1 MTRHDKH
8 TRNIVFTQPEGAT
21 DADVLGILPRRVAW
35 TNFKADGKYRVLLQM
50 PYPDHQLGACH
61 GIEDPP
67 HLKDDPSSEEI
78 GEAKQM
84 CESCPILKQCGAWA
98 LAHESYYIYGGMTP
112 AERKKHR
119 ERLLIQEFDPMHG
132 YMYGL
137 NEDWKKD
144 APTHCKNGHGIDE
157 RDLVRISQPSDDP
170 YKHVYEVRCTQ
181 CWWDNQY
188 SPEAQEMRRL
198 KGIKGNKALSES
210 GRRNTT
216 AFNKWGY

>member
-8 TRNIVFTQPEGAT
+8 RRNIVFRQPEGAT

-50 PYPDHQLGACH
+50 PYPDHKLGACH
-61 GIEDPP
+61 GMDDPP
-67 HLKDDPSSEEI
+67 HLKDDPTNEQV

-84 CESCPILKQCGAWA
+84 CASCPILKQCGAWA

-112 AERKKHR
+112 AERKQHR

-137 NEDWKKD
+137 NEDWKKQ
-144 APTHCKNGHGIDE
+144 APTHCKNGHGLDE
-157 RDLVRISQPSDDP
+157 RDLVRTSQPTDDP
-170 YKHVYEVRCTQ
+170 YKHVYAVQCSE
-181 CWWDNQY
+181 CWWERTY
-188 SPEAQEMRRL
+188 SPEAMEERRQRGL
-198 KGIKGNKALSES
+198 KGNEALNKSGN
-210 GRRNTT
+210 RNTSGL
-216 AFNKWGY
+216 NKWGF

>member
-112 AERKKHR
+112 AERKQHR

>member
-50 PYPDHQLGACH
+50 PYPDHRLGACH
-61 GIEDPP
+61 GIDDPP
-67 HLKDDPSSEEI
+67 HLKDDPSKEEI

-112 AERKKHR
+112 AERKQHR

-144 APTHCKNGHGIDE
+144 APTHCKKGHGIDE

-188 SPEAQEMRRL
+188 SAEAQEMRRL

-216 AFNKWGY
+216 GFNKWGY